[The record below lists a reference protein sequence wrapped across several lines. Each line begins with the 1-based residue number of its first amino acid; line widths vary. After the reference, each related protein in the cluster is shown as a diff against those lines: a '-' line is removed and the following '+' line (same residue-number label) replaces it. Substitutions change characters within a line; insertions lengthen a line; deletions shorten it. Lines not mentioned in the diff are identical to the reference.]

1 MSTSAVETLLRK
13 DRAIVAAG
21 LAATTLLAWLYLLT
35 GAGTGMDPAGMTSLK
50 LFGRMA
56 MPMPM
61 AMNGGAGWSASYWLI
76 MLAMWWVMMIAMML
90 PSAAPAVLLYARVCR
105 HSQKTGA
112 ASAMPTAAFVLG
124 YLVAWLA
131 FSAVATALQAGL
143 ERVGLLDRMMM
154 WSTDRTLTAA
164 FLLAA
169 GIFQLSPLKSVCL
182 DHCRTPVDFL
192 TRHWRQGTT
201 GAMRMGLHHGLF
213 CVGCCWLLMAL
224 LFAGGV
230 MNLIWIAALTIFV
243 LVEKLAPH
251 GGKTAK
257 ATGLLL
263 IAAAAFVLLA
273 PATAKAQSQ
282 CELHHAFRFCPANP
296 PFGYS
301 QRGPIDPR
309 LAYCL
314 NSAIYAA
321 MSAASP
327 RCGEKFIFGC
337 GPAMACAIRS
347 ASKPYLRPITSNG
360 GALATSLR
368 ACGAMVWQAAQ

>member
-1 MSTSAVETLLRK
+1 
-13 DRAIVAAG
+13 
-21 LAATTLLAWLYLLT
+21 
-35 GAGTGMDPAGMTSLK
+35 
-50 LFGRMA
+50 
-56 MPMPM
+56 
-61 AMNGGAGWSASYWLI
+61 

-105 HSQKTGA
+105 ASQKTGA

-131 FSAVATALQAGL
+131 FCAVATTLQPGL
-143 ERVGLLDRMMM
+143 EHVGRALDRMMM
-154 WSTDRTLTAA
+154 GAQTARCRRVP
-164 FLLAA
+164 A
-169 GIFQLSPLKSVCL
+169 GHRHLPLSPLKSVCL

-192 TRHWRQGTT
+192 TRHWRQGTP